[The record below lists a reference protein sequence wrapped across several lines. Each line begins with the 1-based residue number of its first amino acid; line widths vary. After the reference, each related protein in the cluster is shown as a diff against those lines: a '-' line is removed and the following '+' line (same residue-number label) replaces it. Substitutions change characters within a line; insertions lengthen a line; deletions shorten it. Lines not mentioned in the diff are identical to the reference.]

1 MKLTIPIRGYTDVAI
16 IIAILFPIRFDT
28 GSFYLNEMAALR
40 IKGRKS
46 RYQIII
52 VNESKCRQIVQSFH
66 PLLEG
71 FVADLRTTKINH
83 LDAQIRT
90 QMSHI
95 RRYDLCLSS
104 PFGVACPINYRL
116 AILVSQV
123 INIGRTIDDSVDR
136 QINIVVNLKGCLAEA
151 GMNPHGTTLA

>member
-46 RYQIII
+46 RYQIIL
-52 VNESKCRQIVQSFH
+52 VNESKCRQVVQSFR

-83 LDAQIRT
+83 LDAQIRI

-123 INIGRTIDDSVDR
+123 INSGRTIDDSVDR

-151 GMNPHGTTLA
+151 AMNPHGTTLA